1 MSLNASEGIFTVRG
15 FNVMALW
22 VFVFNASSRSFIS
35 LSNFTAVPFNISET
49 VLLVVLS
56 LRLTDN
62 IKMTM
67 AQYGAYCS
75 ELAYFFL
82 AAVTKSIMAELNG
95 AFVLSLSQNSSRK
108 IINIDADEPQVYIR
122 IDVLY
127 SARSSCSHGIAVG
140 EEE

>member
-1 MSLNASEGIFTVRG
+1 MMSLNASEGIFTVRG
-15 FNVMALW
+15 FNVIALW

-82 AAVTKSIMAELNG
+82 DAVTKSIME
-95 AFVLSLSQNSSRK
+95 SLM
-108 IINIDADEPQVYIR
+108 ALLPQPFSEQLQKDNKY
-122 IDVLY
+122 
-127 SARSSCSHGIAVG
+127 
-140 EEE
+140 